1 MSSTLTT
8 LHRFAAARHRHHL
21 AGLTGSRL
29 RTIGLVFIVSTII
42 THLLFSLFPY
52 TFFIL
57 IWDTIAVAGILAAL
71 VATADVLIFRR
82 PSLLSTVRAIETAAS
97 EQLAHP
103 LLSLALELS
112 AKENTENELYRETYK
127 RAAGQLPLLSNAVPK
142 NRFGRKS
149 IIAATLI
156 VSLAATLFTA
166 RPLLCSF
173 WQLPFS
179 SLNRQ
184 QLSVFPG
191 TIHLPRGAS
200 VTLGLHP
207 EGEVTAP
214 SCRIEITGF
223 DHGSSH
229 TRRLY
234 PDSLDR
240 FTTRID
246 SIPSSFTYTF
256 LYGTTRCATET
267 VTVVPPPLLTSLQV
281 DLSPPRYCGQ
291 PTRTLPEGQGDFN
304 AYSGTRAAIT
314 ITSSP
319 LHAGSLLFGNDTLPL
334 SIHGTTAHCTLTV
347 HTDGAYTFAL
357 TDTFLQN
364 NDTLP
369 SYTVSVIPDEPPSI
383 RFLRP
388 GKNALLKP
396 AQVETLLVEASDD
409 LGVRAVTLYYCKSG
423 DTGKPS
429 TMDLSPGRPQPLLQ
443 RQFVWKLS
451 RLSLY
456 PGDTVF
462 YWARCRDTHS
472 PVPRTTVSDTFFYR
486 LPTFDEIHR
495 AMARRESSVNEQLS
509 SVQERQNDLMRHL
522 EQLDKA
528 TSGPEK
534 QAGWEER
541 KLAEKIESLMQA
553 QADSLQA
560 SLEQLQEN
568 VEQLRNEGELGEDIA
583 RKMDEIRKTMEELI
597 RQYGDSLL
605 FNRNDQGEITM
616 DDMRKAVDKL
626 KEALPELSERLD
638 NTLQY
643 LEALKRDRE
652 LTDLAMR
659 SEKLAREQAQLSE
672 ENSTESMSAA
682 RQKDLL
688 SRIDQLR
695 KDINKSAS
703 EGGLNLDSA
712 ASTLQQID
720 SLSAAMHKELS
731 EESSSSPSANG
742 RQMSAALTS
751 MAQQL
756 HEKTSA
762 FRREQLEA
770 LRRQMLD
777 LAGGAISMADWQRR
791 LSSVVNPTGND
802 STLRQLASEQ
812 QALHEALGYFGRSMD
827 SLPLLA
833 PSLRQQLRQELSSAR
848 TAATMAMS
856 SMGERDGSFGMQFT
870 EQTLGRLAGKLLDI
884 AGTLSGENQGSCNS
898 PGGMQESLRK
908 MSGRQAAVN
917 SATAQLL
924 RSMMQGKLPGDGSEG
939 ENGKGNE
946 AARKEAQQAQ
956 KAIAD
961 ELKELGEKFGDA
973 TGEGMRKRIQ
983 QLEEEARSLSRM
995 LQEPR
1000 EEVTERQD
1008 RFLAR
1013 MLQSA
1018 LSLHREEEGKEERQS
1033 KSAET
1038 MFTPTTGST
1047 INDSAAGRIDQFQL
1061 LRRKAL
1067 TNGNYPLSYRNAI
1080 NRYFDSLGVLYLR
1093 ESGTPPPQE

>member
-1 MSSTLTT
+1 MSPPLSTLR
-8 LHRFAAARHRHHL
+8 RFAAARHRYHL
-21 AGLTGSRL
+21 AGQTGSRL
-29 RTIGLVFIVSTII
+29 WTIGLVFIVSTII

-57 IWDTIAVAGILAAL
+57 IWDILTIAAITTAL
-71 VATADVLIFRR
+71 GTIIDVLIFRR
-82 PSLLSTVRAIETAAS
+82 PSQLSTVRAIETAAS

-112 AKENTENELYRETYK
+112 ANENTENELYRETYE
-127 RAAGQLPLLSNAVPK
+127 RAASQLSILSGAIPK
-142 NRFGRKS
+142 YRFSKGS
-149 IIAATLI
+149 ILTVTL
-156 VSLAATLFTA
+156 VMSLTATLFTA

-184 QLSVFPG
+184 QLAVFPG

-214 SCRIEITGF
+214 SCRIEITGL
-223 DHGSSH
+223 DHGGSY
-229 TRRLY
+229 TRKLY

-246 SIPSSFTYTF
+246 SIPSSFIYTF

-281 DLSPPRYCGQ
+281 NLSPPRYSGQ
-291 PTRTLPEGQGDFN
+291 PERTLPEGQGDFN

-319 LHAGSLLFGNDTLPL
+319 LRAGSLLFGNDTIPL
-334 SIHGTTAHCTLTV
+334 SISEATAHCTLTV
-347 HTDGAYTFAL
+347 RTDGAYTFAL

-369 SYTVSVIPDEPPSI
+369 SYTIGVIPDEPPSI

-396 AQVETLLVEASDD
+396 AQVETLLVEATDD
-409 LGVRAVTLYYCKSG
+409 LGVRAVSLYYYTSG
-423 DTGKPS
+423 DTGKP
-429 TMDLSPGRPQPLLQ
+429 TTLNLSPDRPQPLLQ
-443 RQFVWKLS
+443 RQFIWKLS

-472 PVPRTTVSDTFFYR
+472 PVPRTALSDTFFYR
-486 LPTFDEIHR
+486 LPTFDEIHK

-509 SVQERQNDLMRHL
+509 SVQKRQNDLMRHL

-534 QAGWEER
+534 QAGWEEQQ
-541 KLAEKIESLMQA
+541 LAEKIETLMQA
-553 QADSLQA
+553 QADSLQS
-560 SLEQLQEN
+560 SLEQLKEN
-568 VEQLRNEGELGEDIA
+568 VEQLRNEGVLGEDIA

-643 LEALKRDRE
+643 LEAIKRDRE
-652 LTDLAMR
+652 LANLAMR

-672 ENSTESMSAA
+672 ENNAESMSAA

-695 KDINKSAS
+695 KDIKSTAS
-703 EGGLNLDSA
+703 KGNLNLDSA
-712 ASTLQQID
+712 SSTLRQID
-720 SLSAAMHKELS
+720 SLSAAMQKELS
-731 EESSSSPSANG
+731 EESMASSGSG
-742 RQMSAALTS
+742 RRMSAALTS

-762 FRREQLEA
+762 YRQEQLEA
-770 LRRQMLD
+770 LRRQILD
-777 LAGGAISMADWQRR
+777 LAGDAISMANWQRR
-791 LSSVVNPTGND
+791 LFSASNPSGND
-802 STLRQLASEQ
+802 TDQRRLASEQ
-812 QALHEALGYFGRSMD
+812 QALHEALGHFGRSMD

-833 PSLRQQLRQELSSAR
+833 PSLRQQLRGDLGAAQN
-848 TAATMAMS
+848 AATMAVS
-856 SMGERDGSFGMQFT
+856 SMGESDGSFGMQLT

-884 AGTLSGENQGSCNS
+884 AGALGGKNQGSCNS

-924 RSMMQGKLPGDGSEG
+924 RSMMQGKLPGNGSESANG
-939 ENGKGNE
+939 EGNE

-961 ELKELGEKFGDA
+961 ELKQLGEKFGD
-973 TGEGMRKRIQ
+973 TNGEGMRKRIQ

-1033 KSAET
+1033 KSAEV
-1038 MFTPTTGST
+1038 MFTPTTGAIS
-1047 INDSAAGRIDQFQL
+1047 DSAVGKIDLFQL